1 MKIKNRVLVDKDGGP
16 VNHFEGADYRII
28 NHQRESFPM
37 PINEDGTIRLPT
49 PKEMEQMRAQGQAQQ
64 DLSPLLSGEMDLESE
79 IPTPPNPTLQTE
91 EESLC
96 IGSGGDGSNC
106 QI

>member
-1 MKIKNRVLVDKDGGP
+1 
-16 VNHFEGADYRII
+16 
-28 NHQRESFPM
+28 M

-49 PKEMEQMRAQGQAQQ
+49 PKEMEQMRAQGQVQQ
-64 DLSPLLSGEMDLESE
+64 DLSPLLGGAVDGEMDLESE
-79 IPTPPNPTLQTE
+79 IPAALNPTFQTE
-91 EESLC
+91 EESLR